1 MKRAAV
7 MTTNKTYTVID
18 TPFLLPDGSKIPV
31 GDEIQLSDDVAALHR
46 ARLRLK
52 KSVPV
57 KLPAKK
63 QSDVKSDD

>member
-1 MKRAAV
+1 M
-7 MTTNKTYTVID
+7 TNKTYKVIGM
-18 TPFLLPDGSKIPV
+18 PFLLPDGSKVPV

-52 KSVPV
+52 KSAQV

-63 QSDVKSDD
+63 SSEVKSDD

>member
-1 MKRAAV
+1 
-7 MTTNKTYTVID
+7 MTTNKTYTVVGM
-18 TPFLLPDGSKIPV
+18 PFLLPDGSKVPV

-52 KSVPV
+52 KQAPV

-63 QSDVKSDD
+63 VSDSKSDD